1 MQYSAFPPPY
11 TEHGQGYVYTSVSYQ
26 EFEKRGSS
34 GSGISAWLE
43 DATNYM
49 YMDHQNAIED
59 EQRHQHTRARSQNR
73 LSEPFFNTTTR
84 QPSSL
89 PQRQWQEV
97 PIPYRPREWHDR
109 SEEQLPPRT
118 STPPQHV
125 PPFRQFQ
132 RQLAQPIVQ
141 PLRPRK
147 RPEALTSTPS
157 LRQFESHASDINPAL
172 LYPQLSPYDGESTP
186 EEPQQHSTMRSVS
199 QPNTPSFH
207 AYRGH
212 HADEPDDE
220 VSLMSGIPNFL
231 PPARQHTTTTE
242 APFTDD
248 EEFHLF
254 VQATAG
260 LGPEQPLRG
269 SPVYQENRG
278 RHTYQNRQSQEE
290 ALPLVSPIHQQ
301 TPTTVRAL
309 QHMAQLPQPVF
320 TLPRR
325 PTAQRLVTE
334 PIHASDGGLDLW
346 VEPPSADMNNEG
358 GDVSPMEADEDEL
371 PGYAESQAQAQAVQ
385 ATEARRRAQ
394 ELARRWQQ
402 AHQ

>member
-1 MQYSAFPPPY
+1 MPRACPPPY
-11 TEHGQGYVYTSVSYQ
+11 TEHGPGYVYSPISDPVS
-26 EFEKRGSS
+26 KKLD
-34 GSGISAWLE
+34 SGISAWL
-43 DATNYM
+43 DATSYM
-49 YMDHQNAIED
+49 YMDHQNIIED
-59 EQRHQHTRARSQNR
+59 EQRQQIRARSQNR
-73 LSEPFFNTTTR
+73 LSEQFFSTTR
-84 QPSSL
+84 QASQVTTL

-97 PIPYRPREWHDR
+97 PIPYRPREWDDCSQER
-109 SEEQLPPRT
+109 LPPRT
-118 STPPQHV
+118 STPPHV

-132 RQLAQPIVQ
+132 QQLAYPVQPVQ
-141 PLRPRK
+141 PLRLRR
-147 RPEALTSTPS
+147 RPQALTSTPN
-157 LRQFESHASDINPAL
+157 LQQFESHASEINPAL
-172 LYPQLSPYDGESTP
+172 LYPQVSPYDEESTFHTP
-186 EEPQQHSTMRSVS
+186 DEPQHYMRSVS
-199 QPNTPSFH
+199 QPNTPSFL

-212 HADEPDDE
+212 TDEPDA
-220 VSLMSGIPNFL
+220 VSLTGIPRSPTF
-231 PPARQHTTTTE
+231 PPARLAPQHTTTE

-269 SPVYQENRG
+269 SPTIPSYQEERRRSMMHG
-278 RHTYQNRQSQEE
+278 REQQDH
-290 ALPLVSPIHQQ
+290 LPLVSPIQQQQQ
-301 TPTTVRAL
+301 TSTTMPAM
-309 QHMAQLPQPVF
+309 QHMAQMPQPAF

-325 PTAQRLVTE
+325 PTPQRLMTE

-346 VEPPSADMNNEG
+346 VEHPSADVSE
-358 GDVSPMEADEDEL
+358 GDVSPIEEEDEL